1 MPEYELLIKN
11 GTIVEGTRIPAFKGD
26 IGINGGRI
34 TAMGNLTGSATR
46 VIDATGLI
54 VAPDAGDAYEKLRTA
69 VLRAEPAACPGLGI
83 LRRRGLAAWLRAL
96 GQEPHAEA
104 ACRDHPPAPSA
115 AYDSSPAASDI
126 TRLIAGIIVAL
137 AMESVHA

>member
-54 VAPDAGDAYEKLRTA
+54 VAPGFIDLHTHYDAALSGGTKWDPYASLSGWHGVTTVAIGNCGFGFAPVKPEYRDRAMRRMERTESIPQLPIA
-69 VLRAEPAACPGLGI
+69 TVVTPCHPDS
-83 LRRRGLAAWLRAL
+83 
-96 GQEPHAEA
+96 EA
-104 ACRDHPPAPSA
+104 
-115 AYDSSPAASDI
+115 
-126 TRLIAGIIVAL
+126 
-137 AMESVHA
+137 

>member
-1 MPEYELLIKN
+1 MRSKRGSESRCTGAAWN
-11 GTIVEGTRIPAFKGD
+11 GRWRAKKT
-26 IGINGGRI
+26 NQ
-34 TAMGNLTGSATR
+34 S
-46 VIDATGLI
+46 GLI

-126 TRLIAGIIVAL
+126 PRLIAGIIVAL